1 MIIADSSALVAL
13 SSCQSLWVLNKLFDE
28 IKVPTAVF
36 NEIIIPGKPQ
46 AHALRIYLEDKIVS
60 VDLKAYE
67 IKKKAGLGR
76 GELEAIALYMH
87 LSADLLLV
95 DDAKARKAAQFN
107 KIDVI
112 GSLGILLL
120 AKQHNLL
127 DEIKPLIKLLRSSGI
142 YISESLINHVLVLAG
157 ED

>member
-1 MIIADSSALVAL
+1 
-13 SSCQSLWVLNKLFDE
+13 
-28 IKVPTAVF
+28 
-36 NEIIIPGKPQ
+36 
-46 AHALRIYLEDKIVS
+46 
-60 VDLKAYE
+60 
-67 IKKKAGLGR
+67 
-76 GELEAIALYMH
+76 
-87 LSADLLLV
+87 LLIV

-127 DEIKPLIKLLRSSGI
+127 DEIKPLIKLLRYSGI

-157 ED
+157 EN